1 MVDALIL
8 AGSPNNGPLKDC
20 SKARYEA
27 LITIG
32 QKSMI
37 EYVVDALAGC
47 SLVDR
52 IVVVGPQKELTG
64 VLGERKVI
72 IGNVSG
78 NVTDNV
84 VMGLKQIPDANRVLL
99 ATSDIPLLTPQAIE
113 DFLSQCQD
121 QEADL
126 YYPIVPREVVESK
139 FANSPRTYV
148 NLREGV
154 FTGGNVFLL
163 NPAIVEE
170 CIPKGQEI
178 IKARKS
184 PLQLCRLVGLM
195 FLLKFLTRSITL
207 SEAQE
212 KVSRLLGI
220 RGRVVISGYPEV
232 GVDVDKPSDL
242 DMIIRLMGPA

>member
-1 MVDALIL
+1 MIDALIL

-20 SKARYEA
+20 SQARYEA

-32 QKSMI
+32 HKSMI
-37 EYVVDALAGC
+37 EYVVDALSRCG
-47 SLVDR
+47 LVNR
-52 IVVVGPQKELTG
+52 IVVVGPREELAG
-64 VLGERKVI
+64 VLSGYKVI
-72 IGNVSG
+72 VVDAAGS
-78 NVTDNV
+78 VTDNV
-84 VMGLKQIPDANRVLL
+84 VRGLKQIPDARRVLL
-99 ATSDIPLLTPQAIE
+99 STSDIPLLTPQSIE
-113 DFLSQCQD
+113 DFIYQCQD

-126 YYPIVPREVVESK
+126 YYPIVAKEVVESR
-139 FANSPRTYV
+139 FASSPRTYV
-148 NLREGV
+148 NLREGM

-170 CIPKGQEI
+170 CIPRGEQI

-184 PLQLCRLVGLM
+184 PFKLCRLVGMM

-207 SEAQE
+207 AEAQD

-220 RGRVVISGYPEV
+220 SGRVVISGYPEV

-242 DMIIRLMGPA
+242 ELITRTLGTA